1 MSATQRPKPTPK
13 PTPKPIIYGPVGSL
27 DGKGG
32 VGW

>member
-1 MSATQRPKPTPK
+1 MSDTQKPKPK
-13 PTPKPIIYGPVGSL
+13 PKPIIYRPVGSL